1 MSQSAPLALEE
12 TRSIIAAPFQVQ
24 APARRGGK
32 RRLPGTQEALAFL
45 LSALGAATG
54 VKWTNIHT
62 QNGEPLAVALIP
74 KAQFTEKD
82 GQTAL
87 ESLEP

>member
-1 MSQSAPLALEE
+1 MSQSAPFALEGA
-12 TRSIIAAPFQVQ
+12 RPLLAAPFQVQ

-32 RRLPGTQEALAFL
+32 RRLPGAQEALAFL

-54 VKWTNIHT
+54 VKWTNAYT
-62 QNGEPLAVALIP
+62 PNGEPLAVALIP
-74 KAQFTEKD
+74 KAQFSEKN

-87 ESLEP
+87 ESTEP